1 MANIGRNS
9 GSGLSK
15 GLLEFWQHAN
25 RIFKLLNRAWCC
37 SCQFSHGA
45 NLALT
50 HRRSPEVD
58 FKVLF
63 WFSESDHA
71 SGPWTWQE
79 TRIRK
84 LESTTTAVTAIPK
97 PSLIMNQQKGALKQP
112 LVPKADTFGV
122 STAETAKPKAI
133 K

>member
-1 MANIGRNS
+1 MTNIGRNS

-25 RIFKLLNRAWCC
+25 RIFKLLSRAWCC

-58 FKVLF
+58 LKVLF
-63 WFSESDHA
+63 WFSEPGHA
-71 SGPWTWQE
+71 SGPWAWQE

-84 LESTTTAVTAIPK
+84 LESTTAVVTAVPK
-97 PSLIMNQQKGALKQP
+97 TSLIMNQQKSALKQP
-112 LVPKADTFGV
+112 LVPKDDTFCIP
-122 STAETAKPKAI
+122 TAETANPKAI